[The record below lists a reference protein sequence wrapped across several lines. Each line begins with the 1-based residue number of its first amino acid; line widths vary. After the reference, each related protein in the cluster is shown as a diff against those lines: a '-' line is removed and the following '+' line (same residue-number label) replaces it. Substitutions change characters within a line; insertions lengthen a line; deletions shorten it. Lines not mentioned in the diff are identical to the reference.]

1 VYLTRVEVDVVT
13 TETHKVGLLTS
24 GGDAPGMNAAI
35 RSVVR
40 AACARG
46 WTVLGFRRGLTGLI
60 EGDFVELAPRAVANI
75 LQHGGTVLKTAR
87 SEAFRT
93 EAGRQEARAVLD
105 ANGVSALVAIGGDG
119 TFRGVHEL
127 ARIYRGSVVGIPAT
141 IDNDVFGS
149 DETIGFD
156 TAINTALDAI
166 DRIRDT
172 ASSHERIFLVEV
184 MGRHSGFIALAVGT
198 AGGAEE
204 ILVPEVATDLDECCK
219 RLVEANRR
227 GKAMSILVVAEG
239 EHEGDAFAI
248 AEKVKARTGFEPRV
262 TVLGHIQRGGR
273 PTARDRIL
281 ATKLG
286 AYAVD
291 VIAGGRTDVMVGEV
305 GGDLVTTP
313 LEDTGTRK
321 KVLDPYLLRLIP
333 ILAR

>member
-1 VYLTRVEVDVVT
+1 MDTRRIGV
-13 TETHKVGLLTS
+13 LTS

-40 AACARG
+40 AGCARG

-75 LQHGGTVLKTAR
+75 IQHGGTVLKTAR
-87 SEAFRT
+87 SEEFRT
-93 EAGRQEARAVLD
+93 EAGRERACAVLE
-105 ANGVSALVAIGGDG
+105 ANAVSGLVAIGGDG
-119 TFRGVHEL
+119 TFRGLHEL
-127 ARIYRGSVVGIPAT
+127 GRIWGGSVVGVPGT

-204 ILVPEVATDLDECCK
+204 ILVPEVATDLEECCR

-227 GKAMSILVVAEG
+227 GKSMSILVVAEG

-248 AEKVKARTGFEPRV
+248 AEKVRTRTGFEPRV

-273 PTARDRIL
+273 PSARDRIL

-291 VIAGGRTDVMVGEV
+291 AIADGRTGVMVGEV
-305 GGDLVTTP
+305 RGELTLTP
-313 LEDTGTRK
+313 LQESATRK
-321 KVLDPYLLRLIP
+321 KALDPYLLRLIP
-333 ILAR
+333 VLAR